1 MINVALISNNTL
13 LIDNYITIKKIYK
26 QICYIYQLTDENIE
40 EKMLLTDIFILCLK
54 EDSEIDSLYEWIKKI
69 RQVNNKDIYVFME
82 SLTKKQQ
89 ITCLRLG
96 VDAIFDFSVNIEE
109 LSLVLLHIL
118 KRRFKQITETS
129 IEFSSNAIQIFSEDL
144 SILIDGKKKISLTKL
159 EYRLI
164 SYLIKYSGVIVSHE
178 ELSLLLWKKND
189 SKSYCKLATLVFQ
202 LRQKIEIDPKNP
214 RFVQTIRGKGYK
226 LIL

>member
-144 SILIDGKKKISLTKL
+144 SILIDGKKKSHLQSL
-159 EYRLI
+159 
-164 SYLIKYSGVIVSHE
+164 
-178 ELSLLLWKKND
+178 N
-189 SKSYCKLATLVFQ
+189 
-202 LRQKIEIDPKNP
+202 ID
-214 RFVQTIRGKGYK
+214 
-226 LIL
+226 